1 MDIEFADSRLALIET
16 DRAADTE
23 LPVSV
28 IQSARHRLNVIRA
41 APDIRTMQN
50 WKSLGLKSRGKADP
64 EHFVALSAEWAM
76 VLRIEEKNS
85 AMTVIVRAMEEQIRG
100 AA

>member
-1 MDIEFADSRLALIET
+1 MEIEFADSHLALIET
-16 DRAADTE
+16 ERAADTR
-23 LPVSV
+23 LPVAV

-50 WKSLGLKSRGKADP
+50 WKSLGLSAQCETNS
-64 EHFVALSAEWAM
+64 EHFIALSARWVM
-76 VLRIEEKNS
+76 TLRIEDKNS
-85 AMTVIVRAMEEQIRG
+85 AMTVIVRAIEEQARG